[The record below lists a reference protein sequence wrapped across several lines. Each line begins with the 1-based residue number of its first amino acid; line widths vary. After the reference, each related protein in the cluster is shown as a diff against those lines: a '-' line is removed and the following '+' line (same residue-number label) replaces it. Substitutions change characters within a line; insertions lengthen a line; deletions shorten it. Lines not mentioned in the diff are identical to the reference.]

1 MYTAEF
7 FKQRREQF
15 EKDIPT
21 WPEWKLLNF
30 MSERYWEE
38 EEAAG
43 RLGCPWTYDFSLY
56 RLAAKRLDMLLGRSE
71 EE

>member
-1 MYTAEF
+1 MTHEF
-7 FKQRREQF
+7 FRDRNEKFRR
-15 EKDIPT
+15 DIPT

-30 MSERYWEE
+30 MSELYWEE

-56 RLAAKRLDMLLGRSE
+56 EMCDRRLRHLLGQSVE
-71 EE
+71 E

>member
-1 MYTAEF
+1 MTRNEMA
-7 FKQRREQF
+7 KKLRRE
-15 EKDIPT
+15 IPT
-21 WPEWKLLNF
+21 WPEWKLHNF
-30 MSERYWEE
+30 LSELYWEE

-56 RLAAKRLDMLLGRSE
+56 RLAARRLDMLLGRSE